1 MPGKNIGQHVDNSP
15 SPNNGQRSSRGI
27 YNVGGAAGSR
37 SSAQVGQRSGG
48 EIQQGR
54 TVPAPDCSADTIIN
68 GTGDS
73 SEGGYGGQN
82 VKDD

>member
-1 MPGKNIGQHVDNSP
+1 MPKFIGQHVDNSP

-54 TVPAPDCSADTIIN
+54 TVPKPDCSADLN
-68 GTGDS
+68 GGDD
-73 SEGGYGGQN
+73 SEGGYGSQT

>member
-1 MPGKNIGQHVDNSP
+1 MARNIGQHVDHSP
-15 SPNNGQRSSRGI
+15 SPNNGQRSSRGAG
-27 YNVGGAAGSR
+27 NVGGAAGAR
-37 SSAQVGQRSGG
+37 SPAQVGQMSGG
-48 EIQQGR
+48 EIQQR
-54 TVPAPDCSADTIIN
+54 RSVPKPDCSADTIIN